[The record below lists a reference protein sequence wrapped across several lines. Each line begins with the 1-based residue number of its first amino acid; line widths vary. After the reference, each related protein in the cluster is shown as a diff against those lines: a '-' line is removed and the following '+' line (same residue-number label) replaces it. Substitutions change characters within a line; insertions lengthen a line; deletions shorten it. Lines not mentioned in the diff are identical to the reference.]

1 MKRYTSLLAL
11 VAVAAACS
19 PDQPSPV
26 GLKVIAPSFAISASD
41 ASDPTAG
48 NYLVRFRGNSIPSDF
63 AARVNAVGGQVI
75 FAHAGA
81 GVAAVSGL
89 DATGAQSLSA
99 APGIASIDADAY
111 TTLEKP
117 SVTSQSLDD
126 GIASPTD
133 PTTARGFGLQWN
145 MRVIGAPAAWAKGV
159 TGSPNVR
166 VGILDTGID
175 YLAADL
181 FGKVDFNLSRSFLSA
196 AENARV
202 ESNFPGK
209 GARVIADLQG
219 HGTLVAEII
228 SSNAVWFAGVTSGV
242 KLVSLKV
249 CTPGQAP
256 DFEGSC
262 PTSSVL
268 GAMLYAAD
276 NGLDVINMSL
286 GGSFNRRDARATP
299 QEGFTPSFIAVISQV
314 FNYVNRHGTTVVV
327 AAGNGD
333 PKTGLGIDLDHDG
346 NSYNAYCNAPHA
358 ICVSATGPTGGSF
371 ANPTNVDALAV
382 YSNFGRSAITV
393 AAPGGNAL
401 PLVGICSGFA
411 LGFDKDCQYSSFDP
425 TVGHNPFV
433 LLGASGTSGAAP
445 HVAGLAALI
454 AGQVGR
460 NPSAIATRL
469 SQSANSLGL
478 GGNSAPY
485 GAGRIDVAR
494 AMGIN

>member
-1 MKRYTSLLAL
+1 MKRYTLFFAL
-11 VAVAAACS
+11 VAIAAACA
-19 PDQPSPV
+19 PDQPSPMGPKLV
-26 GLKVIAPSFAISASD
+26 GPSFAISVRD

-48 NYLVRFRGNSIPSDF
+48 NYLVSFRGNSIPTDF
-63 AARVNAVGGQVI
+63 AARVSAAGGQII

-89 DATGAQSLSA
+89 DATGAKSLSA

-126 GIASPTD
+126 GIASVTNP
-133 PTTARGFGLQWN
+133 AAALGFGLQWN
-145 MRVIGAPAAWAKGV
+145 MRAIRAPAAWSQGFR
-159 TGSPNVR
+159 GSSSVR

-175 YLAADL
+175 YLAKDL
-181 FGKVDFNLSRSFLSA
+181 FGKVDFTLSRSFLSA

-202 ESNFPGK
+202 ESTFPGQ
-209 GARVIADLQG
+209 GVRVIADLNG
-219 HGTLVAEII
+219 HGTLVAGTV

-242 KLVSLKV
+242 KLVALKV
-249 CTPGQAP
+249 CTPGEAP
-256 DFEGSC
+256 DFEGTC
-262 PTSSVL
+262 PTSGVL

-286 GGSFNRRDARATP
+286 GGSFNRRDARAFP
-299 QEGFTPSFIAVISQV
+299 REGFTPSFIAVISQV
-314 FNYVNRHGTTVVV
+314 FNYVNRHGTAVVV

-346 NSYNAYCNAPHA
+346 NAYNAYCNAPHA

-401 PLVGICSGFA
+401 PIVGICSGFA
-411 LGFDKDCQYSSFDP
+411 LGFDGDCQYTSFDP
-425 TVGHNPFV
+425 TVGHDPLV
-433 LLGASGTSGAAP
+433 LLGAAGTSLAAP
-445 HVAGLAALI
+445 HVAGLAGLI
-454 AGQVGR
+454 AGQVGH
-460 NPSAIATRL
+460 NPSAIAARIG
-469 SQSANSLGL
+469 QSANCLGL
-478 GGNSAPY
+478 GGKSAQY